1 MWVIKLLI
9 YVILIASVISWIIY
23 GIWRLQHPGQK
34 W

>member
-1 MWVIKLLI
+1 MWVINVFVGV
-9 YVILIASVISWIIY
+9 VILSTIAAWLIY